1 MNIYEKLTEVQNELK
16 APKSKYNSFGKYN
29 YRSCE
34 DILEAVK
41 PILKAK
47 RLAMTVKDDVFNIG
61 DRFYIMATVT
71 VFDCESDEKVTT
83 TAYAREDADKKGM
96 DGSQITG
103 SSSSYA
109 RKYALNGMF
118 AIDDTK
124 DADSWNTHDKDEK
137 KDKSKSAAKEQPK
150 PALEDK
156 PEDEYA
162 TEEQVSKL
170 NKYYEKNREAYLK
183 VLEKFGATNA
193 VQLNRLV
200 AQSLIDR
207 IEATIAQK
215 QAGK

>member
-1 MNIYEKLTEVQNELK
+1 MNIYEKLSEVQNELK

-47 RLAMTVKDDVFNIG
+47 KLAMTVKDDVFNVG

-71 VFDCESDEKVTT
+71 VFDCESEDKLIT
-83 TAYAREDADKKGM
+83 TAFAREDNDKKGM

-124 DADSWNTHDKDEK
+124 DADSWNAHDKDKAENKSDNRK
-137 KDKSKSAAKEQPK
+137 KDEPK
-150 PALEDK
+150 V
-156 PEDEYA
+156 EYA
-162 TEEQVSKL
+162 TEEQISKL
-170 NKYYEKNREAYLK
+170 NKYYAGRKDRYDNALK
-183 VLEKFGATNA
+183 RYGVTNA
-193 VQLNRLV
+193 VQLKKME
-200 AQSLIDR
+200 AQALIDR
-207 IEATIAQK
+207 IEAALATSGAT
-215 QAGK
+215 ARE

>member
-124 DADSWNTHDKDEK
+124 DADSWNNHDKDRTVEK
-137 KDKSKSAAKEQPK
+137 KEAER
-150 PALEDK
+150 
-156 PEDEYA
+156 A
-162 TEEQVSKL
+162 TEEQVAKL
-170 NKYYEKNREAYLK
+170 RSLYKGKEDKLTELLDKYGITSPVQFKRMEIQSVIDKLEAKL
-183 VLEKFGATNA
+183 
-193 VQLNRLV
+193 
-200 AQSLIDR
+200 
-207 IEATIAQK
+207 K
-215 QAGK
+215 QASKG

>member
-1 MNIYEKLTEVQNELK
+1 MVALNIYEKLTEVQNELK

-41 PILKAK
+41 PILKSK

-71 VFDCESDEKVTT
+71 VFDCESEEKVTT

-124 DADSWNTHDKDEK
+124 DADSWNTHDKDRTVEK
-137 KDKSKSAAKEQPK
+137 KEAER
-150 PALEDK
+150 
-156 PEDEYA
+156 A
-162 TEEQVSKL
+162 TEEQIAKL
-170 NKYYEKNREAYLK
+170 RALYKGKEDKLTELLDKYGITSPVQFKRMEIQSVIDKLEAKL
-183 VLEKFGATNA
+183 
-193 VQLNRLV
+193 
-200 AQSLIDR
+200 
-207 IEATIAQK
+207 K
-215 QAGK
+215 QASKE

>member
-1 MNIYEKLTEVQNELK
+1 VVALNIYEKLTEVQNELK

-71 VFDCESDEKVTT
+71 VFDCESEEKVTT

-124 DADSWNTHDKDEK
+124 DADSWNTHDKDRTVEK
-137 KDKSKSAAKEQPK
+137 KEAER
-150 PALEDK
+150 
-156 PEDEYA
+156 A
-162 TEEQVSKL
+162 TEEQVAKL
-170 NKYYEKNREAYLK
+170 RALYKGKEDKLTELLDKYDITNPVQFKRMEIQSVIDKLEAKL
-183 VLEKFGATNA
+183 
-193 VQLNRLV
+193 
-200 AQSLIDR
+200 
-207 IEATIAQK
+207 K
-215 QAGK
+215 QASKG

>member
-71 VFDCESDEKVTT
+71 VYDCESDEKVTT

-124 DADSWNTHDKDEK
+124 DADSWNTHDKDRTVEK
-137 KDKSKSAAKEQPK
+137 KEAER
-150 PALEDK
+150 
-156 PEDEYA
+156 A
-162 TEEQVSKL
+162 TEEQVAKL
-170 NKYYEKNREAYLK
+170 RALYKGKEDKLTELLDKYGITSPVQFKRMEIQSVIDKLEAKL
-183 VLEKFGATNA
+183 
-193 VQLNRLV
+193 
-200 AQSLIDR
+200 
-207 IEATIAQK
+207 K
-215 QAGK
+215 QASKG

>member
-1 MNIYEKLTEVQNELK
+1 MVALNIYEKLTEVQNELK

-41 PILKAK
+41 PILKSK

-71 VFDCESDEKVTT
+71 VFDCESEEKVTT

-124 DADSWNTHDKDEK
+124 DADSWNTNDKDRTVEK
-137 KDKSKSAAKEQPK
+137 KEAER
-150 PALEDK
+150 
-156 PEDEYA
+156 A
-162 TEEQVSKL
+162 TEEQVAKL
-170 NKYYEKNREAYLK
+170 RALYKGKEDKLTELLDKYDITNPVQFKRMEIQSVIDKLEAKL
-183 VLEKFGATNA
+183 
-193 VQLNRLV
+193 
-200 AQSLIDR
+200 
-207 IEATIAQK
+207 K
-215 QAGK
+215 QASKE

>member
-1 MNIYEKLTEVQNELK
+1 MNIYEQLTEVQNELK

-71 VFDCESDEKVTT
+71 VFDCESEEKVTT

-124 DADSWNTHDKDEK
+124 DADSWNTHDKDRTVEK
-137 KDKSKSAAKEQPK
+137 KEAER
-150 PALEDK
+150 
-156 PEDEYA
+156 A
-162 TEEQVSKL
+162 TEEQVAKL
-170 NKYYEKNREAYLK
+170 RALYKGKEDKLTELLDKYDITNPVQFKRMEIQSVIDKLEAKL
-183 VLEKFGATNA
+183 
-193 VQLNRLV
+193 
-200 AQSLIDR
+200 
-207 IEATIAQK
+207 K
-215 QAGK
+215 QASKE

>member
-1 MNIYEKLTEVQNELK
+1 VVALNIYEKLTEVQNELK

-71 VFDCESDEKVTT
+71 VYDCESEEKVTT

-124 DADSWNTHDKDEK
+124 DADSWNTHDKDRTVEK
-137 KDKSKSAAKEQPK
+137 KEAER
-150 PALEDK
+150 
-156 PEDEYA
+156 A
-162 TEEQVSKL
+162 TEEQVAKL
-170 NKYYEKNREAYLK
+170 RALYKGKEDKLTELLDKYDITSPVQFKRMEIQSVIDKLEAKL
-183 VLEKFGATNA
+183 
-193 VQLNRLV
+193 
-200 AQSLIDR
+200 
-207 IEATIAQK
+207 K
-215 QAGK
+215 QASKE

>member
-1 MNIYEKLTEVQNELK
+1 MVALNIYEKLTEVQNELK

-71 VFDCESDEKVTT
+71 VFDCESEEKVTT

-124 DADSWNTHDKDEK
+124 DADSWNTHDKDRTVEK
-137 KDKSKSAAKEQPK
+137 KEAER
-150 PALEDK
+150 
-156 PEDEYA
+156 A
-162 TEEQVSKL
+162 TEEQIAKL
-170 NKYYEKNREAYLK
+170 RALYKGKEDKLTELLDKYGITSPVQFKRMEIQSVIDKLEAKL
-183 VLEKFGATNA
+183 
-193 VQLNRLV
+193 
-200 AQSLIDR
+200 
-207 IEATIAQK
+207 K
-215 QAGK
+215 QASKG

>member
-71 VFDCESDEKVTT
+71 VFDCESEEKVTT

-124 DADSWNTHDKDEK
+124 DADSWNTHDKDRTFEK
-137 KDKSKSAAKEQPK
+137 KEAER
-150 PALEDK
+150 
-156 PEDEYA
+156 A
-162 TEEQVSKL
+162 TEEQIAKL
-170 NKYYEKNREAYLK
+170 RALYKGKEDKLTELLDKYGITSPVQFKRMEIQSVIDKLEAKL
-183 VLEKFGATNA
+183 
-193 VQLNRLV
+193 
-200 AQSLIDR
+200 
-207 IEATIAQK
+207 K
-215 QAGK
+215 QASKE

>member
-41 PILKAK
+41 PILKSK

-71 VFDCESDEKVTT
+71 VFDCESEEKVTT

-124 DADSWNTHDKDEK
+124 DADSWNTHDKDRTVEK
-137 KDKSKSAAKEQPK
+137 KEAER
-150 PALEDK
+150 
-156 PEDEYA
+156 A
-162 TEEQVSKL
+162 TEEQIAKL
-170 NKYYEKNREAYLK
+170 RALYKGKEDKLTELLDKYGITSPVQFKRMEIQSVIDKLEAKL
-183 VLEKFGATNA
+183 
-193 VQLNRLV
+193 
-200 AQSLIDR
+200 
-207 IEATIAQK
+207 K
-215 QAGK
+215 QASKE

>member
-41 PILKAK
+41 PILKSK

-71 VFDCESDEKVTT
+71 VFDCESEEKVTT

-124 DADSWNTHDKDEK
+124 DADSWNTNDKDRTVEK
-137 KDKSKSAAKEQPK
+137 KEAER
-150 PALEDK
+150 
-156 PEDEYA
+156 A
-162 TEEQVSKL
+162 TEEQIAKL
-170 NKYYEKNREAYLK
+170 RALYKGKEDKLMELLDKYGITSPVQFKRMEIQSVIDKLEAKL
-183 VLEKFGATNA
+183 
-193 VQLNRLV
+193 
-200 AQSLIDR
+200 
-207 IEATIAQK
+207 K
-215 QAGK
+215 QASKE

>member
-71 VFDCESDEKVTT
+71 VFDCESEEKVTT

-124 DADSWNTHDKDEK
+124 DADSWNTHDKDRTVEK
-137 KDKSKSAAKEQPK
+137 KEAER
-150 PALEDK
+150 
-156 PEDEYA
+156 A
-162 TEEQVSKL
+162 TEEQIAKL
-170 NKYYEKNREAYLK
+170 RALYKGKEDKLMELLDKYGITSPVQFKRMEIQSVIDKLEAKL
-183 VLEKFGATNA
+183 
-193 VQLNRLV
+193 
-200 AQSLIDR
+200 
-207 IEATIAQK
+207 K
-215 QAGK
+215 QASKG

>member
-71 VFDCESDEKVTT
+71 VFDCESEEKVTT

-124 DADSWNTHDKDEK
+124 DADSWNTNDKDRTVEK
-137 KDKSKSAAKEQPK
+137 KEAER
-150 PALEDK
+150 
-156 PEDEYA
+156 A
-162 TEEQVSKL
+162 TEEQIAKL
-170 NKYYEKNREAYLK
+170 RALYKGKEDKLTELLDKYDITNPVQFKRMEIQSVIDKLEAKL
-183 VLEKFGATNA
+183 
-193 VQLNRLV
+193 
-200 AQSLIDR
+200 
-207 IEATIAQK
+207 K
-215 QAGK
+215 QASKE

>member
-41 PILKAK
+41 PILKSK

-71 VFDCESDEKVTT
+71 VFDCESEEKVTT

-124 DADSWNTHDKDEK
+124 DADSWNTHDKDRTVEK
-137 KDKSKSAAKEQPK
+137 KEAER
-150 PALEDK
+150 
-156 PEDEYA
+156 A
-162 TEEQVSKL
+162 TEEQIAKL
-170 NKYYEKNREAYLK
+170 RALYKGKEDKLTELLDKYDITNPVQFKRMEIQSVIDKLEAKL
-183 VLEKFGATNA
+183 
-193 VQLNRLV
+193 
-200 AQSLIDR
+200 
-207 IEATIAQK
+207 K
-215 QAGK
+215 QASKE

>member
-71 VFDCESDEKVTT
+71 VFDCESEEKVTT

-124 DADSWNTHDKDEK
+124 DADSWNTHDKDRTVEK
-137 KDKSKSAAKEQPK
+137 KEAER
-150 PALEDK
+150 
-156 PEDEYA
+156 A
-162 TEEQVSKL
+162 TEEQIAKL
-170 NKYYEKNREAYLK
+170 RALYKGKEDKLTELLDKYGITSPVQFKRMEIQSVIDKLEAKL
-183 VLEKFGATNA
+183 
-193 VQLNRLV
+193 
-200 AQSLIDR
+200 
-207 IEATIAQK
+207 K
-215 QAGK
+215 QASKE

>member
-1 MNIYEKLTEVQNELK
+1 LNIYEKLTEVQNELK

-71 VFDCESDEKVTT
+71 VYDCESEEKVTT

-124 DADSWNTHDKDEK
+124 DADSWNTHDKDRTVEK
-137 KDKSKSAAKEQPK
+137 KEAER
-150 PALEDK
+150 
-156 PEDEYA
+156 A
-162 TEEQVSKL
+162 TEEQVAKL
-170 NKYYEKNREAYLK
+170 RALYKGKEDKLTELLDKYDITSPVQFKRMEIQSVIDKLEAKL
-183 VLEKFGATNA
+183 
-193 VQLNRLV
+193 
-200 AQSLIDR
+200 
-207 IEATIAQK
+207 K
-215 QAGK
+215 QASKE

>member
-1 MNIYEKLTEVQNELK
+1 MVALNIYEKLTEVQNELK

-124 DADSWNTHDKDEK
+124 DADSWNTHDKDRTVEK
-137 KDKSKSAAKEQPK
+137 KEAER
-150 PALEDK
+150 
-156 PEDEYA
+156 A
-162 TEEQVSKL
+162 TEEQVAKL
-170 NKYYEKNREAYLK
+170 RALYKGKEDKLTELLDKYDITNPVQFKRMEIQSVIDKLEAKL
-183 VLEKFGATNA
+183 
-193 VQLNRLV
+193 
-200 AQSLIDR
+200 
-207 IEATIAQK
+207 K
-215 QAGK
+215 QASKG

>member
-71 VFDCESDEKVTT
+71 VFDCESEEKVTT

-124 DADSWNTHDKDEK
+124 DADSWNTNDKDRTVEK
-137 KDKSKSAAKEQPK
+137 KEAER
-150 PALEDK
+150 
-156 PEDEYA
+156 A
-162 TEEQVSKL
+162 TEEQIAKL
-170 NKYYEKNREAYLK
+170 RALYKGKEDKLTELLDKYGITSPVQFKRMEIQSVIDKLEAKL
-183 VLEKFGATNA
+183 
-193 VQLNRLV
+193 
-200 AQSLIDR
+200 
-207 IEATIAQK
+207 K
-215 QAGK
+215 QASKE

>member
-71 VFDCESDEKVTT
+71 VYDCESEEKVTT

-124 DADSWNTHDKDEK
+124 DADSWNTHDKDRTVEK
-137 KDKSKSAAKEQPK
+137 KEAER
-150 PALEDK
+150 
-156 PEDEYA
+156 A
-162 TEEQVSKL
+162 TEEQVAKL
-170 NKYYEKNREAYLK
+170 RALYKGKEDKLTELLDKYDITSPVQFKRMEIQSVIDKLEAKL
-183 VLEKFGATNA
+183 
-193 VQLNRLV
+193 
-200 AQSLIDR
+200 
-207 IEATIAQK
+207 K
-215 QAGK
+215 QASKE

>member
-1 MNIYEKLTEVQNELK
+1 MVALNIYEKLTEVQNELK

-41 PILKAK
+41 PILKSK

-71 VFDCESDEKVTT
+71 VFDCESEEKVTT

-124 DADSWNTHDKDEK
+124 DADSWNTHDKDRTVEK
-137 KDKSKSAAKEQPK
+137 KEAER
-150 PALEDK
+150 
-156 PEDEYA
+156 A
-162 TEEQVSKL
+162 TEEQVAKL
-170 NKYYEKNREAYLK
+170 RALYKGKEDKLTELLDKYDITNPVQFKRMEIQSVIDKLEAKL
-183 VLEKFGATNA
+183 
-193 VQLNRLV
+193 
-200 AQSLIDR
+200 
-207 IEATIAQK
+207 K
-215 QAGK
+215 QASKE

>member
-71 VFDCESDEKVTT
+71 VFDCESEEKVTT
-83 TAYAREDADKKGM
+83 TAYAREDTDKKGM

-124 DADSWNTHDKDEK
+124 DADSWNTHDKDRTVEK
-137 KDKSKSAAKEQPK
+137 KEAER
-150 PALEDK
+150 
-156 PEDEYA
+156 A
-162 TEEQVSKL
+162 TEEQVAKL
-170 NKYYEKNREAYLK
+170 RALYKGKEDKLTELLDKYDITNPVQFKRMEIQSVIDKLEAKL
-183 VLEKFGATNA
+183 
-193 VQLNRLV
+193 
-200 AQSLIDR
+200 
-207 IEATIAQK
+207 K
-215 QAGK
+215 QASKE

>member
-61 DRFYIMATVT
+61 DRVYIMATVT
-71 VFDCESDEKVTT
+71 VFDCESEEKVTT

-124 DADSWNTHDKDEK
+124 DADSWNTHDKDRTVEK
-137 KDKSKSAAKEQPK
+137 KEAER
-150 PALEDK
+150 
-156 PEDEYA
+156 A
-162 TEEQVSKL
+162 TEEQIAKL
-170 NKYYEKNREAYLK
+170 RALYKGKEDKLTELLDKYGITSPVQFKRMEIQSVIDKLEAKL
-183 VLEKFGATNA
+183 
-193 VQLNRLV
+193 
-200 AQSLIDR
+200 
-207 IEATIAQK
+207 K
-215 QAGK
+215 QASKE

>member
-41 PILKAK
+41 PILKSK

-71 VFDCESDEKVTT
+71 VFDCESEEKVTT

-103 SSSSYA
+103 SSSAYA

-124 DADSWNTHDKDEK
+124 DADSWNTHDKDRTVEK
-137 KDKSKSAAKEQPK
+137 KEAER
-150 PALEDK
+150 
-156 PEDEYA
+156 A
-162 TEEQVSKL
+162 TEEQIAKL
-170 NKYYEKNREAYLK
+170 RALYKGKEDKLTELLDKYGITSPVQFKRMEIQSVIDKLEAKL
-183 VLEKFGATNA
+183 
-193 VQLNRLV
+193 
-200 AQSLIDR
+200 
-207 IEATIAQK
+207 K
-215 QAGK
+215 QASKE

>member
-71 VFDCESDEKVTT
+71 VFDCESEEKVTT
-83 TAYAREDADKKGM
+83 TAYAREDTDKKGM

-124 DADSWNTHDKDEK
+124 DADSWNTHDKDRTVEK
-137 KDKSKSAAKEQPK
+137 KEAER
-150 PALEDK
+150 
-156 PEDEYA
+156 A
-162 TEEQVSKL
+162 TEEQVAKL
-170 NKYYEKNREAYLK
+170 RALYKGKEDKLTELLDKYDITNPVQFKRMEIQSVIDKLEAKL
-183 VLEKFGATNA
+183 
-193 VQLNRLV
+193 
-200 AQSLIDR
+200 
-207 IEATIAQK
+207 K
-215 QAGK
+215 QASKG

>member
-124 DADSWNTHDKDEK
+124 DADSWNTHDKDRTVEK
-137 KDKSKSAAKEQPK
+137 KEAER
-150 PALEDK
+150 
-156 PEDEYA
+156 A
-162 TEEQVSKL
+162 TEEQVAKL
-170 NKYYEKNREAYLK
+170 RALYKGKEDKLTELLDKYDITNPVQFKRMEIQSVIDKLEAKL
-183 VLEKFGATNA
+183 
-193 VQLNRLV
+193 
-200 AQSLIDR
+200 
-207 IEATIAQK
+207 K
-215 QAGK
+215 QASKG

>member
-71 VFDCESDEKVTT
+71 VFDCESEEKVTT

-124 DADSWNTHDKDEK
+124 DADSWNTHDKDRTVEK
-137 KDKSKSAAKEQPK
+137 KEAER
-150 PALEDK
+150 
-156 PEDEYA
+156 A
-162 TEEQVSKL
+162 TEEQVAKL
-170 NKYYEKNREAYLK
+170 RALYKGKEDKLTELLDKYDITNPVQFKRMEIQSVIDKLEAKL
-183 VLEKFGATNA
+183 
-193 VQLNRLV
+193 
-200 AQSLIDR
+200 
-207 IEATIAQK
+207 K
-215 QAGK
+215 QASKE

>member
-71 VFDCESDEKVTT
+71 VYDCESDEKVTT

-124 DADSWNTHDKDEK
+124 DADGWNTHDKDRTVEK
-137 KDKSKSAAKEQPK
+137 KEAER
-150 PALEDK
+150 
-156 PEDEYA
+156 A
-162 TEEQVSKL
+162 TEEQVAKL
-170 NKYYEKNREAYLK
+170 RALYKGKEDKLTELLDKYDITNPVQFKRMEIQSVIDKLEAKL
-183 VLEKFGATNA
+183 
-193 VQLNRLV
+193 
-200 AQSLIDR
+200 
-207 IEATIAQK
+207 K
-215 QAGK
+215 QASKG

>member
-41 PILKAK
+41 PILKSK

-71 VFDCESDEKVTT
+71 VFDCESEEKVTT

-124 DADSWNTHDKDEK
+124 DADSWNTHDKDRTVEK
-137 KDKSKSAAKEQPK
+137 KEAER
-150 PALEDK
+150 
-156 PEDEYA
+156 A
-162 TEEQVSKL
+162 TEEQIAKL
-170 NKYYEKNREAYLK
+170 RALYKGKEDKLMELLDKYGITSPVQFKRMEIQSVIDKLEAKL
-183 VLEKFGATNA
+183 
-193 VQLNRLV
+193 
-200 AQSLIDR
+200 
-207 IEATIAQK
+207 K
-215 QAGK
+215 QASKE

>member
-71 VFDCESDEKVTT
+71 VYDCESEEKVTT

-124 DADSWNTHDKDEK
+124 DADGWNTHDKDRTVEK
-137 KDKSKSAAKEQPK
+137 KEAER
-150 PALEDK
+150 
-156 PEDEYA
+156 A
-162 TEEQVSKL
+162 TEEQVAKL
-170 NKYYEKNREAYLK
+170 RALYKGKEDKLTELLDKYGITSPVQFKRMEIQSVIDKLEAKL
-183 VLEKFGATNA
+183 
-193 VQLNRLV
+193 
-200 AQSLIDR
+200 
-207 IEATIAQK
+207 K
-215 QAGK
+215 QASKE

>member
-71 VFDCESDEKVTT
+71 VYDCESDEKVTT

-124 DADSWNTHDKDEK
+124 DADGWNTHDKDRTVEK
-137 KDKSKSAAKEQPK
+137 KEAER
-150 PALEDK
+150 
-156 PEDEYA
+156 A
-162 TEEQVSKL
+162 TEEQVAKL
-170 NKYYEKNREAYLK
+170 RALYKGKEDKLTELLDKYGITSPVQFKRMEIQSVIDKLEAKL
-183 VLEKFGATNA
+183 
-193 VQLNRLV
+193 
-200 AQSLIDR
+200 
-207 IEATIAQK
+207 K
-215 QAGK
+215 QASKG

>member
-41 PILKAK
+41 PILKSK

-71 VFDCESDEKVTT
+71 VFDCESEEKVTT

-124 DADSWNTHDKDEK
+124 DADSWNTNDKDRTVEK
-137 KDKSKSAAKEQPK
+137 KEAER
-150 PALEDK
+150 
-156 PEDEYA
+156 A
-162 TEEQVSKL
+162 TEEQIAKL
-170 NKYYEKNREAYLK
+170 RALYKGKEDKLMELLDKYGITSPVQFKRMEIQSVIDKLEAKL
-183 VLEKFGATNA
+183 
-193 VQLNRLV
+193 
-200 AQSLIDR
+200 
-207 IEATIAQK
+207 K
-215 QAGK
+215 QASKG

>member
-61 DRFYIMATVT
+61 ERFYIMATVT
-71 VFDCESDEKVTT
+71 VFDCESEEKVTT

-124 DADSWNTHDKDEK
+124 DADSWNTHDKDRTVEK
-137 KDKSKSAAKEQPK
+137 KEAER
-150 PALEDK
+150 
-156 PEDEYA
+156 A
-162 TEEQVSKL
+162 TEEQIAKL
-170 NKYYEKNREAYLK
+170 RALYKGKEDKLTELLDKYGITSPVQFKRMEIQSVIDKLEAKL
-183 VLEKFGATNA
+183 
-193 VQLNRLV
+193 
-200 AQSLIDR
+200 
-207 IEATIAQK
+207 K
-215 QAGK
+215 QASKE

>member
-71 VFDCESDEKVTT
+71 VFDCESEEKVTT

-124 DADSWNTHDKDEK
+124 DADSWNTHDKDRTVEK
-137 KDKSKSAAKEQPK
+137 KEAER
-150 PALEDK
+150 
-156 PEDEYA
+156 A
-162 TEEQVSKL
+162 TEEQIAKL
-170 NKYYEKNREAYLK
+170 RALYKGKEDKLTE
-183 VLEKFGATNA
+183 
-193 VQLNRLV
+193 
-200 AQSLIDR
+200 LIDKYGITSPVQFKR
-207 IEATIAQK
+207 MEIQSVIDKLEAKLK
-215 QAGK
+215 QASKE

>member
-1 MNIYEKLTEVQNELK
+1 MVALNIYEKLTEVQNELK

-71 VFDCESDEKVTT
+71 VFDCESEEKVTT

-124 DADSWNTHDKDEK
+124 DADSWNTHDKDRTVEK
-137 KDKSKSAAKEQPK
+137 KEAER
-150 PALEDK
+150 
-156 PEDEYA
+156 A
-162 TEEQVSKL
+162 TEEQVAKL
-170 NKYYEKNREAYLK
+170 RALYKGKEDKLTELLDKYDITNPVQFKRMEIQSVIDKLEAKL
-183 VLEKFGATNA
+183 
-193 VQLNRLV
+193 
-200 AQSLIDR
+200 
-207 IEATIAQK
+207 K
-215 QAGK
+215 QASKE

>member
-71 VFDCESDEKVTT
+71 VFDCESEEKVTT

-124 DADSWNTHDKDEK
+124 DADSWNTHDKDRTVEK
-137 KDKSKSAAKEQPK
+137 KEAER
-150 PALEDK
+150 
-156 PEDEYA
+156 A
-162 TEEQVSKL
+162 TEEQIAKL
-170 NKYYEKNREAYLK
+170 RALYKGKEDKLTELLDKYDITNPVQFKRMEIQSVIDKLEAKL
-183 VLEKFGATNA
+183 
-193 VQLNRLV
+193 
-200 AQSLIDR
+200 
-207 IEATIAQK
+207 K
-215 QAGK
+215 QASKE